1 MKELKSTVKTIKI
14 IKRSIEAFFI
24 VIIIFVILL
33 SAAHVFMMFK
43 GKTLIIQ
50 KIEELTG
57 RKVTIGFLTVTP
69 PLNLEIK
76 NLNIEGLAQVEKIYL
91 SPSFLYLITG
101 KIGLNKIDISRPNI
115 TYEKPVV
122 KLPEPATATEGAP
135 AETSTGKTVPSPA
148 PGKSA
153 NLSGL
158 HLILRNLNI
167 RDGKVDFI
175 DRSVGTEGIKI
186 TAKDINIK
194 VTTVSSLASSITNFD
209 IKGKIPWREG
219 EVEGS
224 IAAEGWFNFAKRD
237 MQANVKILD
246 IDGVYFYPYYSQW
259 VDLEKTRIERAKL
272 NFTSNIQ
279 GLNNNVTA
287 ECHLELTDIVRKERA
302 PEESADKAERITD
315 AVIDIF
321 RAMNQGKI
329 VLDFTIRTKMDDP
342 HFGFG
347 NLKSAVEDKLTAS
360 QKDDK
365 FGLDDVFKLPG
376 RIIEGTLKGAGDMTK
391 SVITGTVE
399 AGKEIGKAVLNK
411 K

>member
-1 MKELKSTVKTIKI
+1 MKDLKNTVKTIKI
-14 IKRSIEAFFI
+14 VKRTIEAFFI
-24 VIIIFVILL
+24 VLIIFVILL

-43 GKTLIIQ
+43 GKTLIIR
-50 KIEELTG
+50 KIEQLTG
-57 RKVTIGFLTVTP
+57 RKVTIGYLTVTP

-76 NLNIEGLAQVEKIYL
+76 GLNIEGLAQVEKIYL

-101 KIGLNKIDISRPNI
+101 KIGLNKVDILRPYI
-115 TYEKPVV
+115 TYEKVVVEKPV
-122 KLPEPATATEGAP
+122 TASTEGASVSSS
-135 AETSTGKTVPSPA
+135 EKDPSA
-148 PGKSA
+148 SA
-153 NLSGL
+153 QAKPVSLPDL
-158 HLILRNLNI
+158 HLILRNLI
-167 RDGKVDFI
+167 ISEGKLDFI
-175 DRSVGTEGIKI
+175 DHSVGNEGIKI
-186 TAKDINIK
+186 TVKDINIK
-194 VTTVSSLASSITNFD
+194 VATVSSLASSITNFT
-209 IKGKIPWREG
+209 IKSRIPWREG
-219 EVEGS
+219 EVEGK
-224 IAAEGWFNFAKRD
+224 IEAEGWFNFAKKD
-237 MQANVKILD
+237 MQATVKVLD

-259 VDLEKTRIERAKL
+259 VDLEKARIDRAKL

-287 ECHLELTDIVRKERA
+287 DCHIELTDIVRKERA
-302 PEESADKAERITD
+302 PEESADKAERIAD

-321 RAMNQGKI
+321 KAMNQGKI

-365 FGLDDVFKLPG
+365 FGLDDIFKLPG

-391 SVITGTVE
+391 SVIAGTVE
-399 AGKEIGKAVLNK
+399 AGKEVGKAVLNK